1 MLGKLSKVLVSDM
14 TLIFHVTEALGTG
27 VVHSISQL
35 ARIQANSGFD
45 VVLVHSTRPETP
57 SPEELDCLFPLP
69 IRRIHIPMVTP
80 VSPLKD
86 ARDVIALAKLFKQMR
101 PDVIHLHSSK
111 AGILGRVAA
120 MLSGNGVR
128 TFYSPRGFAFLRQD
142 VSPTKRWLYLSF
154 ERIAA
159 FMHGTLIGCSGTEA
173 ELAQDHVGHRRVV
186 LVENSAAFE
195 HIKEAKG
202 SAPPRTRVVTS
213 GRLCYQ
219 KAPWRF
225 RDLADKLNDL
235 PADFVWIGGGE
246 LEHFL
251 AAPDD
256 NSVSLVSTGWLNRA
270 DVLMELSQ
278 SDIFVMT
285 SLWEGMPLSLLEAQV
300 AGLPAVVP
308 DVVGCRDIVRHG
320 ETGFICKSDN
330 ELALR
335 LRELIE
341 NRELRQK
348 MGGAAR
354 KMARERFSVERM
366 HKEMV
371 EVYGVDRPI
380 S

>member
-1 MLGKLSKVLVSDM
+1 M
-14 TLIFHVTEALGTG
+14 TLILHVTEALGAG

-45 VVLVHSTRPETP
+45 VILVHSCRPETP
-57 SPEELDCLFPLP
+57 PPEQLDRLFPPP

-86 ARDVIALAKLFKQMR
+86 ARDVIALARLFKQLR
-101 PDVIHLHSSK
+101 PEVIHLHSSK

-120 MLSGNGVR
+120 MLSGYGVR

-142 VSPTKRWLYLSF
+142 VSPIKRWLYLSF

-159 FMHGTLIGCSGTEA
+159 FLRGTLVACSGTEA
-173 ELAQDHVGHRRVV
+173 QLAQDRVGHRGVV
-186 LVENSAAFE
+186 LVENSAEFA
-195 HIKEAKG
+195 HITEATG
-202 SAPPRTRVVTS
+202 SAAPRTRVVTS

-225 RDLADKLNDL
+225 RELAVGLNDL
-235 PADFVWIGGGE
+235 PADFIWIGGGE

-251 AAPDD
+251 SVPDD
-256 NSVSLVSTGWLNRA
+256 RSVSLTSTGWLNRA
-270 DVLMELSQ
+270 EVLAELSQ

-285 SLWEGMPLSLLEAQV
+285 SLWEGMPLSLIEAQ
-300 AGLPAVVP
+300 ATGLPAVVP

-330 ELALR
+330 ELTLR
-335 LRELIE
+335 VRELIA
-341 NRELRQK
+341 NRELRQT
-348 MGGAAR
+348 MGRAAR

-371 EVYGVDRPI
+371 DVYGVKNV
-380 S
+380 SS